1 MTDTN
6 QIWIFLLIQSLVI
19 VFSAFFYRKI
29 NRRVSRIEQSIVYQ
43 IMEETPDLVNK
54 VVKTQ
59 NSLYGQGL
67 GPGAALKEARRLYG
81 LEP

>member
-6 QIWIFLLIQSLVI
+6 QILVFVLIQFLAI
-19 VFSAFFYRKI
+19 AFSAFFYRKI
-29 NRRVSRIEQSIVYQ
+29 DRRVSRIEQSIVCQ

-59 NSLYGQGL
+59 ERLYIQGI
-67 GPGAALKEARRLYG
+67 GPNAALLEARRLHG

>member
-54 VVKTQ
+54 VVETQ

-67 GPGAALKEARRLYG
+67 GPTAALQEARRLHG

>member
-6 QIWIFLLIQSLVI
+6 QIWIFLSIQSLVI

-54 VVKTQ
+54 VVETQ
-59 NSLYGQGL
+59 HKLYTQGL
-67 GPGAALKEARRLYG
+67 GPTASLQEARRLYG

>member
-6 QIWIFLLIQSLVI
+6 QILVFVLIQFLTI
-19 VFSAFFYRKI
+19 NFSAFFYRKI
-29 NRRVSRIEQSIVYQ
+29 DRRISRIEQSIVCQ

-54 VVKTQ
+54 VIETQ
-59 NSLYGQGL
+59 ERLYRTGI
-67 GPGAALKEARRLYG
+67 GPNAALMEARRLHG